1 MSQSWCQRKQTNKSK
16 NHLQCIEYHLFKHH
30 IHEITCSLSFSPP
43 ESPSS
48 LSFTVVL
55 NLLLLDISYAILA
68 DQPVANQDIT
78 NIPFE
83 TIKSPIQIY
92 TLTMWNPNWL
102 KKWCQNVEYI
112 FLIHISFEWIH
123 IFRPPVYLLRTNH
136 KC

>member
-83 TIKSPIQIY
+83 TIKSPIQKYVDNVKSELIEKVMSKCGIY
-92 TLTMWNPNWL
+92 FFNTHFFWMNPH
-102 KKWCQNVEYI
+102 
-112 FLIHISFEWIH
+112 FS
-123 IFRPPVYLLRTNH
+123 PPVYLLRTNH